1 MVFSSTVFL
10 FFFLPITLLMYYIT
24 PSKGKNC
31 ILLFANILFYG
42 WGEPVYLFL
51 MLASTGADYLFGLF
65 VRKYRFLLPCS
76 IVKIGRAH
84 V

>member
-10 FFFLPITLLMYYIT
+10 FFFLPITLLMYYIK

-51 MLASTGADYLFGLF
+51 MLASTGADYPFGQ
-65 VRKYRFLLPCS
+65 
-76 IVKIGRAH
+76 IGRAH